1 MTEPKAVNLKSIISL
16 LKETFTQWQKDKA
29 PTLAA
34 ALAYYTVFSLAPLLI
49 IVIAIV
55 GLVFGEDAARG
66 QIVAQLQ
73 SLIGKDGAQTVQELI
88 IKVSEPKSGMIATL
102 VGLAT
107 LLWGASNVFTNLKD
121 ALNTIW
127 NVTPP
132 PGRGIWGFFQDRV
145 LSFAMILGIGFLLL
159 VSLVISAVLAAIS
172 SWLNGV
178 LQLPVGIWQIV
189 DFALSFGVVTM
200 LFALIYKL
208 LPDVELAWNDV
219 WIGASITSM
228 LFTIGKSLIGAYLGG
243 SGIASTY
250 GAAGSFV
257 IILLWINYS
266 AQILFLGAEF
276 TQVWANRYGSKMRS
290 SRNNLVTSENGESKP
305 PKNRKN
311 Y

>member
-1 MTEPKAVNLKSIISL
+1 MKLKTVISL
-16 LKETFTQWQKDKA
+16 LKQTFTEWQEDKA

-55 GLVFGEDAARG
+55 GLVFGTDAAQG
-66 QIVAQLQ
+66 QIVGQLQ
-73 SLIGKDGAQTVQELI
+73 SLIGKDGAQTVQDLI
-88 IKVSEPKSGMIATL
+88 VKSSHPNSGIVATI
-102 VGLAT
+102 VGVAT
-107 LLWGASNVFTNLKD
+107 LLWGASNVFTNLKE

-127 NVTPP
+127 NVKPA
-132 PGRGIWGFFQDRV
+132 PGRGVWGFLQDRV

-159 VSLVISAVLAAIS
+159 VSLVISALLAAVS
-172 SWLNGV
+172 YWLNGLLHV
-178 LQLPVGIWQIV
+178 PVGIWQVV
-189 DFALSFGVVTM
+189 DFGISFGVVTL

-208 LPDVELAWNDV
+208 LPDVDLAWNDV
-219 WIGASITSM
+219 WIGAAITSV
-228 LFTIGKSLIGAYLGG
+228 LFTIGKSLIGIYLGS

-276 TQVWANRYGSKMRS
+276 TQVWANRYGSLMQASRKNLLNSQDGEPSASRP
-290 SRNNLVTSENGESKP
+290 RNNS
-305 PKNRKN
+305 
-311 Y
+311 

>member
-1 MTEPKAVNLKSIISL
+1 MKLKTVISL
-16 LKETFTQWQKDKA
+16 LKQTFTEWQEDKA

-55 GLVFGEDAARG
+55 GLVFGADAAQG

-88 IKVSEPKSGMIATL
+88 LKASEPKSGMIATL
-102 VGLAT
+102 VGIAT
-107 LLWGASNVFTNLKD
+107 LLWGASNVFTNLKE

-127 NVTPP
+127 NVSPP
-132 PGRGIWGFFQDRV
+132 PGRGIWGFLQDRV

-159 VSLVISAVLAAIS
+159 VSLVISAVLAAVS
-172 SWLNGV
+172 YWLNG
-178 LQLPVGIWQIV
+178 LLHLPVRHLADCGLCFILWRSYVAFCLNLQTV
-189 DFALSFGVVTM
+189 ARCH
-200 LFALIYKL
+200 
-208 LPDVELAWNDV
+208 LAWNDV
-219 WIGASITSM
+219 WISAAITSV
-228 LFTIGKSLIGAYLGG
+228 LFTIGKSIIGVYLGG
-243 SGIASTY
+243 RGIASTY

-276 TQVWANRYGSKMRS
+276 TQVWTNRYGSRMPG
-290 SRNNLVTSENGESKP
+290 SRKNILNSENGESSARKP
-305 PKNRKN
+305 RKN
-311 Y
+311 S

>member
-1 MTEPKAVNLKSIISL
+1 VQLKTVLSL
-16 LKETFTQWQKDKA
+16 LKQTFTEWQEDKA

-49 IVIAIV
+49 IVIAIA
-55 GLVFGEDAARG
+55 GLVFGTDAAQG
-66 QIVAQLQ
+66 QIVTQLQ
-73 SLIGKDGAQTVQELI
+73 SLIGKDGAQTIQELI
-88 IKVSEPKSGMIATL
+88 LKASEPKSGMIATI
-102 VGLAT
+102 VGIAT
-107 LLWGASNVFTNLKD
+107 LLWGASNVFTNLKE

-127 NVTPP
+127 NVSPA
-132 PGRGIWGFFQDRV
+132 PGRGIWGFLQDRV

-159 VSLVISAVLAAIS
+159 VSLVLSAVLAAIS
-172 SWLNGV
+172 YWLNGW

-189 DFALSFGVVTM
+189 DFALSFGVVTL

-208 LPDVELAWNDV
+208 LPDVDLAWNDV
-219 WIGASITSM
+219 WIGAAITSM
-228 LFTIGKSLIGAYLGG
+228 LFTIGKSLIGIYLGG

-276 TQVWANRYGSKMRS
+276 TQVWANRYGSLMLAKRK
-290 SRNNLVTSENGESKP
+290 NLLNQQDGESSA
-305 PKNRKN
+305 PKHRKSN
-311 Y
+311 L

>member
-1 MTEPKAVNLKSIISL
+1 MQLKTVISL

-49 IVIAIV
+49 IVIAIA
-55 GLVFGEDAARG
+55 GLVFGADAAQG

-73 SLIGKDGAQTVQELI
+73 SLIGKDGAQTIQELI
-88 IKVSEPKSGMIATL
+88 LKASEPKSGMIATI
-102 VGLAT
+102 VGIAT
-107 LLWGASNVFTNLKD
+107 LLWGASNVFTNLKE
-121 ALNTIW
+121 ALNAIW
-127 NVTPP
+127 NVSPP
-132 PGRGIWGFFQDRV
+132 PGRGIWGFLKDRV

-159 VSLVISAVLAAIS
+159 VSLVLSAVLAAIS
-172 SWLNGV
+172 YWLNGW

-189 DFALSFGVVTM
+189 DFAISFGVVTL

-208 LPDVELAWNDV
+208 LPDVDLAWNDV
-219 WIGASITSM
+219 WIGAAITSM
-228 LFTIGKSLIGAYLGG
+228 LFTIGKSLIGIYLGG

-290 SRNNLVTSENGESKP
+290 SRNNLLDSENGESSA
-305 PKNRKN
+305 RKHRN
-311 Y
+311 KS

>member
-1 MTEPKAVNLKSIISL
+1 MNLKTVLSL
-16 LKETFTQWQKDKA
+16 LKETFTEWQEDKA

-49 IVIAIV
+49 IVIAIA
-55 GLVFGEDAARG
+55 GLVFGTEAAQG

-73 SLIGKDGAQTVQELI
+73 SLIGKDGAETVQDLI
-88 IKVSEPKSGMIATL
+88 VNASHPKSGMIATL
-102 VGLAT
+102 VGVAT
-107 LLWGASNVFTNLKD
+107 LLWGASNVFTNLKE

-127 NVTPP
+127 NVTPA
-132 PGRGIWGFFQDRV
+132 PGRGIWGFLQDRV

-159 VSLVISAVLAAIS
+159 VSLVISALLAAVS
-172 SWLNGV
+172 YWLNG
-178 LQLPVGIWQIV
+178 LLHLPVGIWQIV
-189 DFALSFGVVTM
+189 DFAISFGVVTL

-208 LPDVELAWNDV
+208 LPDVNLAWNDV
-219 WIGASITSM
+219 WIGAAITSV
-228 LFTIGKSLIGAYLGG
+228 LFTIGKSLIGIYLGS

-276 TQVWANRYGSKMRS
+276 TQVWANRYGSLMLAKRQ
-290 SRNNLVTSENGESKP
+290 NLLNSQVGESSA
-305 PKNRKN
+305 PKHRKSS
-311 Y
+311 

>member
-1 MTEPKAVNLKSIISL
+1 MNLKTVISL
-16 LKETFTQWQKDKA
+16 LKQTFTEWQEDKA

-49 IVIAIV
+49 IVIAIA
-55 GLVFGEDAARG
+55 GLVFGPDAAQG

-73 SLIGKDGAQTVQELI
+73 SLIGKEGAETVQELI
-88 IKVSEPKSGMIATL
+88 LKASEPKSGMIATL
-102 VGLAT
+102 VGIAT
-107 LLWGASNVFTNLKD
+107 LLWGASNVFTNLKE

-127 NVTPP
+127 NVSPP
-132 PGRGIWGFFQDRV
+132 PGRGIWGFLQDRV

-159 VSLVISAVLAAIS
+159 VSLVISAILAAVS
-172 SWLNGV
+172 YWLNGF
-178 LQLPVGIWQIV
+178 LQLPINIWQIV
-189 DFALSFGVVTM
+189 DFAISFGVVTL

-208 LPDVELAWNDV
+208 LPDVNLAWNDV
-219 WIGASITSM
+219 WIGAAITSV
-228 LFTIGKSLIGAYLGG
+228 LFTIGKSLIGVYLGG

-276 TQVWANRYGSKMRS
+276 TQVWANRYGSLMQG
-290 SRNNLVTSENGESKP
+290 SRKNILNSENGESVA
-305 PKNRKN
+305 RKHRN
-311 Y
+311 KS

>member
-1 MTEPKAVNLKSIISL
+1 MNLKTVISL
-16 LKETFTQWQKDKA
+16 LKETFTEWQEDKA

-49 IVIAIV
+49 IVIAIA
-55 GLVFGEDAARG
+55 GLVFGADAAQG
-66 QIVAQLQ
+66 QIVTQLQ

-88 IKVSEPKSGMIATL
+88 LKASEPKSGMIATL
-102 VGLAT
+102 VGIAT
-107 LLWGASNVFTNLKD
+107 LLWGASNVFTNLKE

-127 NVTPP
+127 NVSPP

-159 VSLVISAVLAAIS
+159 VSLVISAVLAAVS
-172 SWLNGV
+172 YWLNG
-178 LQLPVGIWQIV
+178 LLHLPVGIWQIV
-189 DFALSFGVVTM
+189 DFAISFGVVTL

-208 LPDVELAWNDV
+208 LPDVDLAWNDV
-219 WIGASITSM
+219 WIGAAITSV
-228 LFTIGKSLIGAYLGG
+228 LFTIGKSLIGVYLGG

-276 TQVWANRYGSKMRS
+276 TQVWANRYGSLMRS
-290 SRNNLVTSENGESKP
+290 SRKNLVNSENGESSPGKHR
-305 PKNRKN
+305 NN
-311 Y
+311 S

>member
-1 MTEPKAVNLKSIISL
+1 MNLKTVVSL
-16 LKETFTQWQKDKA
+16 LKETFTQWQEDKA

-49 IVIAIV
+49 IVIAIA
-55 GLVFGEDAARG
+55 GLVFGEEAAQG

-88 IKVSEPKSGMIATL
+88 LKASEPKSGMIATI
-102 VGLAT
+102 VGVAT
-107 LLWGASNVFTNLKD
+107 LLWGASNVFTNLKE

-127 NVTPP
+127 NVSPP
-132 PGRGIWGFFQDRV
+132 PGRGIWGFLQDRV

-159 VSLVISAVLAAIS
+159 VSLVISAVLAAVS
-172 SWLNGV
+172 YWLNNW
-178 LQLPVGIWQIV
+178 LHLPVNIWQVV
-189 DFALSFGVVTM
+189 DFAISFGVVTL

-208 LPDVELAWNDV
+208 LPDVDLAWNDV
-219 WIGASITSM
+219 AIGAAITSV

-276 TQVWANRYGSKMRS
+276 TQVWANRYGSLMQG
-290 SRNNLVTSENGESKP
+290 SRKNVLNSEKGESSAHKHRH
-305 PKNRKN
+305 NS
-311 Y
+311 